1 MAVADGLSCRRANM
15 NCPNCGVEMKSMI
28 VEAHLAP
35 SETID
40 LCQTCQGLWFD
51 KYEDLKLAPASTL
64 NLVKMIGENSSPP
77 PTMKGTL
84 QCPRCPSSLLM
95 THDMQRSTK
104 FNYWRCPNDHGR
116 FIGFL
121 DFLREKNFLRPLSS
135 AEINDLS
142 KKIPTVN
149 CSHCGAAIDL
159 GKETICSH
167 CGSPLSI
174 LDMNQPQQTLNQ
186 LKQAATPVQPDPT
199 LPFKLEMEKRRIENL
214 FGPSPDPDWLTDA
227 SSNGLVRAG
236 LNAFTRWLSKSES

>member
-1 MAVADGLSCRRANM
+1 LPIGYPAAQQSM
-15 NCPNCGVEMKSMI
+15 NCPNCAAEMKSMT

-40 LCQTCQGLWFD
+40 LCQTCQGFWFD
-51 KYEDLKLAPASTL
+51 KFEDLKLAPASTL

-121 DFLREKNFLRPLSS
+121 DFLREKNFLRPLSP
-135 AEINDLS
+135 AEIIDLS

-159 GKETICSH
+159 GKETVCSH

-186 LKQAATPVQPDPT
+186 LKQAAAPAQADPT